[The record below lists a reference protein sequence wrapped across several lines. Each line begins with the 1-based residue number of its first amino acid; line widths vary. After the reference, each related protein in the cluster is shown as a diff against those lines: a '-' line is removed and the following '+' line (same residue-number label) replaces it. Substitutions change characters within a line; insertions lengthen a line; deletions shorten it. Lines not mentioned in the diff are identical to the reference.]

1 MITITFPD
9 GNAREFESNI
19 SGFEIAKSISNSL
32 AKEAVAIK
40 IDDDLVDLHTKIE
53 RNCTLKII
61 KKTDQD
67 GLEILRHDCA
77 HLLAQSLR
85 ELYPD
90 IKLAIGP
97 VIADGFYYD
106 CDLDTQ
112 ISVDDLPKIE
122 QKMHELAKQNF
133 KIEREFWS
141 RERLIEYYCGEGEVY
156 KIELIEGIADE
167 KLSVYKQGNFVDL
180 CRGPHAPNTSFL
192 KHFKLTKIAGAY
204 WRGDA
209 KNKMLQR
216 IYGTLWNSD
225 ADLKQ
230 YLTRIEE
237 AKKRDHRVLGKN
249 LGLFHLQEEAI
260 GQVFWHEK
268 GMIIY
273 HEIENFIREN
283 LRKHNYREIKTPLL
297 LDKRLWEKS
306 GHCGKFHENMFFLK
320 DEDGHDLALKPMN
333 CPAHV
338 QIFNQRQIS
347 YRDLPLRLSEF
358 GICHRNESSGGLHG
372 LMRVRSFVQDDAHI
386 FCTEGQIEQE
396 TRDFCHMLHEVYRVF
411 GFEKVKIKFATRPE
425 VRSGDD
431 ATWDR
436 AENSLLS
443 ALQNMKLDYELNP
456 GEGAFYGPKLEF
468 VLQDCLGRDWQCGT
482 LQLDFLMPVRLDAF
496 YTDSDGVKKNPVM
509 IHRAIIGTFERFIG
523 ILIENYG
530 GKFPLWLTPIQVVIV
545 TISNKFDD
553 YAGMIYMKLAHQNI
567 RVETDLS
574 AEKINYKLRK
584 HSEGKTP
591 YIIII
596 GEKEMIDNKISVR
609 TLGSSETKS
618 MQIEEFLE
626 MLQSKICNKDLLY

>member
-9 GNAREFESNI
+9 QNTRDFDVNI

-40 IDDDLVDLHTKIE
+40 VDGNLADLHTKIE
-53 RNCTLKII
+53 QDCTLQII

-67 GLEILRHDCA
+67 WLEILRHDCA
-77 HLLAQSLR
+77 HLLAQALK
-85 ELYPD
+85 ELYPN

-106 CDLDTQ
+106 CDFAEQ
-112 ISVDDLPKIE
+112 ISVDDFPKIE
-122 QKMHELAKQNF
+122 QKMRELAKQNF
-133 KIEREFWS
+133 RIEREFWP
-141 RERLIEYYCGEGEVY
+141 REKLIEHYREEGEIY
-156 KIELIEGIADE
+156 KVELIEGIADE
-167 KLSVYKQGNFVDL
+167 QLSVYKQGNFVDL

-192 KHFKLTKIAGAY
+192 KHFKLTKIAGSY

-216 IYGTLWNSD
+216 IYGTLWNND
-225 ADLKQ
+225 ADLKH
-230 YLTRIEE
+230 YLDRIEE

-249 LGLFHLQEEAI
+249 LNLFHLQEEAL

-268 GMIIY
+268 GMVIY
-273 HEIENFIREN
+273 REVEKFILAN
-283 LRKHNYREIKTPLL
+283 LAKNGYQEIKTPLL
-297 LDKRLWEKS
+297 LDKKLWEKS
-306 GHCGKFHENMFFLK
+306 GHCGKYGANMFFLQ
-320 DEDGHDLALKPMN
+320 DDDGRELALKPMN

-358 GICHRNESSGGLHG
+358 GTCHRNEASGALHG

-386 FCTEGQIEQE
+386 FCTEEQIEQE
-396 TRDFCHMLHEVYRVF
+396 TRDFCQMLHEVYRVF
-411 GFEKVKIKFATRPE
+411 GFEQVKVKLATRPE
-425 VRSGDD
+425 MRSGDD

-436 AENSLLS
+436 AEASLAN
-443 ALQNMKLDYELNP
+443 ALQKMQLDYELSP

-468 VLQDCLGRDWQCGT
+468 VLQDCIGREWQCGT

-523 ILIENYG
+523 ILIEHYG
-530 GKFPLWLTPIQVVIV
+530 GKFPLWLAPEQVVIA

-553 YAGMIYMKLAHQNI
+553 YAGMIYVKLSHQNF
-567 RVETDLS
+567 RVDVDLS
-574 AEKINYKLRK
+574 AEKIGYKLRK
-584 HSEGKTP
+584 HSAAKTP

-596 GEKEMIDNKISVR
+596 GEKEVEENAISVR
-609 TLGSSETKS
+609 TLGSNDTKS
-618 MQIEEFLE
+618 MKIEEFLTI
-626 MLQSKICNKDLLY
+626 LQEKINKKALNY